1 MPSSPVP
8 ATGVLIRQLAPL
20 DGAVY
25 RDLRLRAL
33 REHPDA
39 FTSSL
44 EEESARALSW
54 SVKRLEA
61 DPARPHDFFLGA
73 FVAGQ
78 LAGMVGLQGRYRAKE
93 RHNATVVGMYAAPE
107 HAGLRL
113 GGALMDALLARA
125 RALPELLQLDLTV
138 TAGNARAEALYRNR
152 GFVEFGRLE
161 RAIRVGDTFYAKV
174 HMLLVLR

>member
-1 MPSSPVP
+1 MCPTADV
-8 ATGVLIRQLAPL
+8 AADVVIRPLVPL
-20 DGAVY
+20 DGAAY

-44 EEESARALSW
+44 EEERARALSW
-54 SVKRLEA
+54 SLKRLES

-73 FVAGQ
+73 FVQGQ

-113 GGALMDALLARA
+113 GSALLDDLLVRA
-125 RALPELLQLDLTV
+125 LALPELLQLDLTV
-138 TAGNARAEALYRNR
+138 TAGNARAEALYRRR

-161 RAIRVGDTFYAKV
+161 RAIRVGDQFHAKL
-174 HMLLVLR
+174 HMVRVLR